1 MGCKAMRWDAMGCNG
16 VGCGAAPPAPRD
28 SCRGVP
34 TGGHIRGPSPGPCR
48 LWGAVF
54 GLPAASQRSAPRQHQ
69 VAAEERIRPRSDPDS
84 LRAARGGPVASPWG
98 FSPWVTFG
106 AAVGSLTGTYMCW
119 RAHTRANACT
129 HPCMHTHTRLHA
141 CNAHTRKHTTAR
153 WCGCVGWGWGRGLW
167 VMGYG
172 WGWGYGL
179 WVTAHGLGLGLWVMG

>member
-1 MGCKAMRWDAMGCNG
+1 MGWDGMQWDGMQWGAMGCKAMQWDAMGCNRMQSDAMRCNG
-16 VGCGAAPPAPRD
+16 MQWDAKRCDGMQWDAMGWDVGPPPLAPRG

-129 HPCMHTHTRLHA
+129 HPCMHTHTRMRNL
-141 CNAHTRKHTTAR
+141 KH
-153 WCGCVGWGWGRGLW
+153 V
-167 VMGYG
+167 
-172 WGWGYGL
+172 
-179 WVTAHGLGLGLWVMG
+179 